1 MSSRHLLQPVRKL
14 TSGFTL
20 IELIVSI
27 AVFSIIVLAAV
38 DMMVSVFRAQAKAI
52 AIKDVL
58 DNARFSLELMSR
70 ELRTST
76 NMAYTTVP
84 PPNCPRNGLQ
94 FTSYNQGSPQE
105 RFYYWED
112 TDGDSVFDALMRVA
126 MSTAGSVDCSTV
138 VPQQFTS
145 EEIIV
150 DRWQV
155 RLLGNDPL
163 RGPRDGQPR
172 ITFGFVMH
180 SRNPRLGPNTVV
192 RIQTTITQRLR
203 DL

>member
-1 MSSRHLLQPVRKL
+1 M
-14 TSGFTL
+14 
-20 IELIVSI
+20 ELIVSV
-27 AVFSIIVLAAV
+27 AVFSIIMLAAIDV
-38 DMMVSVFRAQAKAI
+38 MMSVFKAQAKAI
-52 AIKDVL
+52 VLKDVL
-58 DNARFSLELMSR
+58 DNARFSVELMSR
-70 ELRTST
+70 ELRTGT
-76 NMAYTTVP
+76 HMVYTTLK

-112 TDGDSVFDALMRVA
+112 TDGDSIRDALMRVA
-126 MSTAGSVDCSTV
+126 MPTAGSVNCSTV

-150 DRWQV
+150 DQWTV
-155 RLLGNDPL
+155 RLLGNEV
-163 RGPRDGQPR
+163 GKRDGQPR

-180 SRNPRLGPNTVV
+180 SRDSKIGPNTLV
-192 RIQTTITQRLR
+192 RLQTTVTQRLR